1 MTSLTTDAKAS
12 RNGHNQ
18 QASITRAGTPLPV
31 REKRPAYIA
40 LAVVLIVGLAAVGAY
55 FYTQAGKKTPVV
67 EVVNHIAA
75 GHTISRGDLTTV
87 DVAGAVTAIGGA
99 SLQSVVG
106 ETAAVELLPHTLL
119 QRAMVTD
126 APTLSSTQAQV
137 GVQVKPGQIPAGGLN
152 VGDTVEVFQLPDTN
166 AASSASAASTPAAAT
181 VLVDNATVY
190 GSQSDPSQS
199 GGTLLTLV
207 VPRADVAAI
216 ATASNASLIAL
227 VRVGK

>member
-1 MTSLTTDAKAS
+1 MTSTTTSAKAS
-12 RNGHNQ
+12 RNGHLPQ
-18 QASITRAGTPLPV
+18 TSVTRAGTPLPV

-75 GHTISRGDLTTV
+75 GHTISRTDLTTV
-87 DVAGAVTAIGGA
+87 DVAGGVTAIGGA
-99 SLQSVVG
+99 SMQSIVG
-106 ETAAVELLPHTLL
+106 ETAVVELLPHTLL

-126 APTLSSTQAQV
+126 APTLSTTQAQV
-137 GVQVKPGQIPAGGLN
+137 GVEVKPGQIPAGGLS
-152 VGDTVEVFQLPDTN
+152 VGDTVEVLQLPDKN
-166 AASSASAASTPAAAT
+166 AAASATSQTAPAAT

-190 GSQSDPSQS
+190 GSEADPSQS

-207 VPRADVAAI
+207 VPRSDVAAI

>member
-1 MTSLTTDAKAS
+1 MTSITTDAKAS
-12 RNGHNQ
+12 RNGYKQ
-18 QASITRAGTPLPV
+18 PASITRAGTPLPV

-75 GHTISRGDLTTV
+75 GHRIGRSDLTTV
-87 DVAGAVTAIGGA
+87 DVAGGVTAIGGA
-99 SLQSVVG
+99 SLESLVG
-106 ETAAVELLPHTLL
+106 QTAAVELLPHTLL

-137 GVQVKPGQIPAGGLN
+137 GVEVKPGQIPAGGLN
-152 VGDTVEVFQLPDTN
+152 VGDTVEVLQLPDKDAA
-166 AASSASAASTPAAAT
+166 AASSQTAPSAT
-181 VLVDNATVY
+181 VLVENATVY
-190 GSQSDPSQS
+190 GSASDPSQS

-207 VPRADVAAI
+207 VPRSDVAAI

-227 VRVGK
+227 VRVGQ